1 MITNRRR
8 FIQLGAMT
16 MLAEPGCCQALHFM
30 LPSTPHQPTPSQ
42 LTVAFQG
49 LYLIEEKPSSMAM
62 AIHLIDGPAVG
73 IPEHV
78 PQLSA
83 LASTIDKTGTAQPAK
98 IVQVAGDEVWIWG
111 LTGVD
116 VTTPPPDSGGN
127 DLAPLGVSAEDTSD
141 IPTTAAGWNSRARLA
156 DLSLCCGATK
166 ITKPDALASSIILTH
181 GQVDVLKPE
190 DIGARAVWK
199 VANPSGTQL
208 MKRALSNRIR
218 YSCPTNGK
226 QLVIRVGNK
235 PIVFKAS
242 GAEVLV
248 RNLPRKHNECM
259 DCMPNMNHFPAL
271 DRVVDK
277 QFDPVIT
284 LASFVPQ
291 PGQDVGTDYCPG
303 GRI

>member
-1 MITNRRR
+1 MYTNRRR

-16 MLAEPGCCQALHFM
+16 MLAEPGCCQTLHFM
-30 LPSTPHQPTPSQ
+30 LPSTPHQATPSQ

-49 LYLIEEKPSSMAM
+49 LYLIEEKTSSM

-78 PQLSA
+78 PQLSV

-98 IVQVAGDEVWIWG
+98 VVPVGGDEVWIWG

-127 DLAPLGVSAEDTSD
+127 DLAPLGVSAEDSKE
-141 IPTTAAGWNSRARLA
+141 IPTTDAGWNSRERLA
-156 DLSLCCGATK
+156 DLRVCCGATK
-166 ITKPDALASSIILTH
+166 INKVDALASSIILTH
-181 GQVDVLKPE
+181 GRVDVLKPE

-208 MKRALSNRIR
+208 IQRALSNNIR

-235 PIVFKAS
+235 PILFKAS

-248 RNLPRKHNECM
+248 RNLPVKPKECSG
-259 DCMPNMNHFPAL
+259 CMPNMEHFPAL
-271 DRVVDK
+271 DGVVDK
-277 QFDPVIT
+277 KFDPVIT
-284 LASFVPQ
+284 LASFTPQ
-291 PGQDVGTDYCPG
+291 PGQDAGTDYCPG